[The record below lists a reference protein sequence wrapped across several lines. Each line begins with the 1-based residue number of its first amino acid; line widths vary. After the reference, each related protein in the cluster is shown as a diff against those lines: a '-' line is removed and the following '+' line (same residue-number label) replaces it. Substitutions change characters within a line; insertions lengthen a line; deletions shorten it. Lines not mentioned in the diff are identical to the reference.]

1 MTHHRTPRHR
11 VIAILIVGALAAA
24 ACSSGGDEVASDD
37 GPVREAGDE
46 IVAQTAVGAST
57 AWSVISGAYEAFG
70 ALSECLANQEIG
82 EPCLASESDNIRKTL
97 VEVRELR
104 AAIDRNQEQM
114 LAELD
119 SIRQLIRDQNIRSLS
134 AQLRPMVTNVELAH
148 KAYEALAECAVST
161 TGTCRPF
168 IGRDGDPPTDTATA
182 ISKTRDYLLEKAA
195 NLPADL
201 PVTASWFTG
210 MNPRFDDGLAEAI
223 WVYNKGK
230 QDIALGV
237 TDTAVKNARTVP
249 VLTGTL
255 STETNQDLGYWAD
268 LYSQYAFFAVMYAG
282 FTGGDRVAER
292 RQAEAD
298 SRIGATNNRVSVL
311 GTAAYYALPTLPAT
325 GIVLADAGKAWL
337 VTDAPGV
344 GRPLEPNDLIDMR
357 RIVGTY
363 TPWNSFIK
371 APRVLPPDQWYVVNT
386 PVEKTVYPTL
396 TLWELTP
403 DFFGGSKKTES
414 ASYTNLNVA
423 WLADP
428 ARATD
433 RCPSRVRP
441 TNTPPEYSKDAVRL
455 SPTNGNVAGDGKWAT
470 TPAFTPQDRLTSTWQ
485 QLASGRS
492 IEYAWDSRKVSY
504 PGDPFGSQLG
514 WGAWIP
520 CIDVGPGSYVEL
532 TNVPG
537 VMTGGS

>member
-386 PVEKTVYPTL
+386 PVEKTVYP
-396 TLWELTP
+396 ELVVLQYSMQFP
-403 DFFGGSKKTES
+403 AAEF
-414 ASYTNLNVA
+414 TNLNVA

-428 ARATD
+428 ARTTD

-441 TNTPPEYSKDAVRL
+441 TNTPPRLNAQAVLIPPRRL
-455 SPTNGNVAGDGKWAT
+455 NAWGEWETIPE
-470 TPAFTPQDRLTSTWQ
+470 FTPRDRLTKTWV
-485 QLASGRS
+485 QLAEGRP
-492 IEYAWDSRKVSY
+492 IEYAWDSRTVR
-504 PGDPFGSQLG
+504 GLDTGGTFGTELG
-514 WGAWIP
+514 WGAWIS
-520 CIDVGPGSYVEL
+520 CIDVGPGSYVQL
-532 TNVPG
+532 ANVPG
-537 VMTGGS
+537 VMTGRS